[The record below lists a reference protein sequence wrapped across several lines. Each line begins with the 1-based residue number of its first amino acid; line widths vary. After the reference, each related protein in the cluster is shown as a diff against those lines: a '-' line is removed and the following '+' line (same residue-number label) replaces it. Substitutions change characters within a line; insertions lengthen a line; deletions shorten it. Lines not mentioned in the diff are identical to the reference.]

1 MSEFTYVL
9 GVPNFANYEASASLI
24 RVPKG
29 SGDVAYVSIA
39 EDRLTRTKHT
49 YAFPL
54 RGIQYCLDAFGLE
67 SLEQVDFIYT
77 DHARLPRWLNSGP
90 GYRKL
95 EHDYL
100 KLRLRYP
107 RERIRVAD
115 HHDGHAGAAFYLSP
129 FEEAAVLVVDSLG
142 SRLNTQTLYHFRADG
157 AHVLER
163 GDIWGIGRLYSLIT
177 GSVLP
182 YGPEKGF
189 GKTMGLAPYGASH
202 PGPVL
207 DFKARDRGMSSDYS
221 AFFSRPPLP
230 RIVADGVRR
239 CEDRER
245 VLDPYFARAA
255 YDVQVECERQMVR
268 MANYAYEKTGSR
280 NLCIA
285 GGTAL
290 NGLANARVLQRSPFE
305 NVWIPPGCSD
315 TGLSLGLALWGYFQ
329 HVAGPER
336 GRVSV
341 SMASPYTG
349 RSYTREAI
357 AGMLERYGIAYRAAQ
372 PEDVAPHIAA
382 GKVVGWFEG
391 GSEFGP
397 RALGH
402 RSILADPRDPGMKD
416 TLNRRVKFREP
427 YRPYAPSMLAE
438 HAREWL
444 DLESDSPFM
453 LMVVEVREDKR
464 ALVPAITHVDNTTRP
479 QTVTPEINPN
489 YYRLISEFYRL
500 TGVPMVLN
508 TSLNVNREPIVE
520 TPIDALIC
528 VFGTA
533 IDILY
538 IEGLLIECPP
548 YANPEMVARLTADR
562 ARTLDEEWQVVTARH
577 LTRYDTVERDTW
589 LAEENKIAEWHREY
603 RAKYELE
610 QRLTVWTSTRARV
623 VVVGTR
629 GHTRCLYEYIDGFP
643 ALDVAG
649 FVAMDDQPGEPGEFS
664 VYRETTLDAIDWA
677 AVDAVLISTHEYQ
690 ALALSRLEHHVLSST
705 DVLAMYDDAGDSL
718 LHVLPGRW
726 AVVNPLSSVRSVRLQ
741 TEAASGSLDFE
752 FNTQPTRIAERYAL
766 IVSYHYCHPTDTWL
780 RGTKSITPEEFDAQ
794 LRVLTQNFVCT
805 TMGELMNP
813 AADLPETVAVVTF
826 DDGFKDVAEFALPL
840 LQRWRV
846 PATVYCC
853 SAPLLDGT
861 VLNVHRVHLLQA
873 MLGLEAFRKAFEEL
887 LASRPPVEIHPSTHP
902 GLLGLYP
909 YDDPATRRFKRL
921 LNFDLPYHELDP
933 VLRILFER
941 FIGRDGDIA
950 PKLYL
955 SPSDLRKCQDA
966 GLEVGVHG
974 HSHRVLSRLSEEEQ
988 RVELGTCVD
997 YLRQVCGLTEMHASY
1012 PYGIDGSWN
1021 EGTKRVAAALALAS
1035 ASTKVRAI
1043 TKPSDLKARWELPRY
1058 DVRDVFDAS
1067 GALVPDRLS
1076 ALFTAD

>member
-1 MSEFTYVL
+1 VSDHTYVL

-24 RVPKG
+24 RVPRG
-29 SGDVAYVSIA
+29 GGDIAYVSIA

-54 RGIQYCLDAFGLE
+54 RGIQYCLEVFGLE
-67 SLEQVDFIYT
+67 SLEQIDFIYT
-77 DHARLPRWLNSGP
+77 DYARLPRWMNSGP

-107 RERIRVAD
+107 RERIRVID
-115 HHDGHAGAAFYLSP
+115 HHDGHAGSAFHLSP
-129 FEEAAVLVVDSLG
+129 FDEAAVLVVDSLG
-142 SRLNTQTLYHFRADG
+142 SRLNTQTLYHFRSDG

-163 GDIWGIGRLYSLIT
+163 GNIWGIGRLYSLIT
-177 GSVLP
+177 GAVLP

-189 GKTMGLAPYGASH
+189 GKTMGLAPYGAVH

-207 DFKARDRGMSSDYS
+207 DFKPRDEGMSSDYS

-230 RIVADGVRR
+230 RIIAKDVRR

-255 YDVQVECERQMVR
+255 YDVQLECERQMVR
-268 MANYAYEKTGSR
+268 MAEYAYEKTGSR
-280 NLCIA
+280 HLCIA

-290 NGLANARVLQRSPFE
+290 NGLANARVLQRSRFE
-305 NVWIPPGCSD
+305 HVWIPPGCSD

-329 HVAGPER
+329 DVAGKDR

-341 SMASPYTG
+341 SMTSPYTG
-349 RSYTREAI
+349 RSYERDPI
-357 AGMLERYGIAYRAAQ
+357 QRMLETYGIAYRPAE
-372 PEDVAPHIAA
+372 PEAVAPLIAS
-382 GKVVGWFEG
+382 GKVIGWFEG

-402 RSILADPRDPGMKD
+402 RSILADPRDPEMKD

-444 DLESDSPFM
+444 DLDAPSPFM

-464 ALVPAITHVDNTTRP
+464 ATVPAITHVDNTTRP

-489 YYRLISEFYRL
+489 YYRMISEFYRL

-533 IDILY
+533 IDYLY
-538 IEGLLIECPP
+538 LEGLLIDCPQ

-562 ARTLDEEWQVVTARH
+562 AKTIDEDWKTVTARH
-577 LTRYDTVERDTW
+577 LTRYDTAERDTW
-589 LAEENKIAEWHREY
+589 LVEENKIAEWHREY

-610 QRLTVWTSTRARV
+610 QRISAWKAKRARV
-623 VVVGTR
+623 VIVGTR
-629 GHTRCLYEYIDGFP
+629 GHTRCLYEYVDGF
-643 ALDVAG
+643 ASLDVAA
-649 FVAMDDQPGEPGEFS
+649 FVPLDDQPGEPGEIK
-664 VYRETTLDAIDWA
+664 VYPEASLDAIDWNT
-677 AVDAVLISTHEYQ
+677 VDAVLISTHEYQ
-690 ALALSRLEHHVLSST
+690 ALALACVERMARRDT

-718 LHVLPGRW
+718 LHVLPERW
-726 AVVNPLSSVRSVRLQ
+726 AMVNPLK
-741 TEAASGSLDFE
+741 SGGAVEVVPGSIDFE
-752 FNTQPTRIAERYAL
+752 FNTLPTRIAERYAL
-766 IVSYHYCHPTDTWL
+766 IVSYHYCHPTNTWL
-780 RGTKSITPEEFDAQ
+780 AGTKSITPEEFDAQ

-826 DDGFKDVAEFALPL
+826 DDGFKDVAEFALPV
-840 LQRWRV
+840 LQRWRA

-853 SAPLLDGT
+853 SAPLVDRA

-873 MLGLEAFRKAFEEL
+873 KLGLTRFREAFEEL
-887 LASRPPVEIHPSTHP
+887 LASRPLVELEPAAHP

-909 YDDPATRRFKRL
+909 YDDEATRRLKRL
-921 LNFDLPYHELDP
+921 LNFELPYRELDP

-941 FIGRDGDIA
+941 FIGQDEGIA

-955 SPSDLRKCQDA
+955 SASDLRKCQDA
-966 GLEVGVHG
+966 GLEIGVHG
-974 HSHRVLSRLSEEEQ
+974 HSHRVLSRLSEDDQ
-988 RVELGTCVD
+988 RIELGTCVD
-997 YLRQVCGLTEMHASY
+997 FLRQTCGTTELHASY

-1021 EGTKRVAAALALAS
+1021 EATKRVAASLGLAS

-1067 GALVPDRLS
+1067 GALVSDRLA

>member
-1 MSEFTYVL
+1 LVEYTYVL
-9 GVPNFANYEASASLI
+9 GVPNFANYEASASLL
-24 RVPKG
+24 RVPRG
-29 SGDVAYVSIA
+29 GGEIAYVSIG

-54 RGIQYCLDAFGLE
+54 RGIQYCLEAFGLE
-67 SLEQVDFIYT
+67 SLEQIDFIYT
-77 DHARLPRWLNSGP
+77 DYARLPRWLNSGP

-107 RERIRVAD
+107 RERIRVVD
-115 HHDGHAGAAFYLSP
+115 HHDGHAASAFYPSP
-129 FEEAAVLVVDSLG
+129 FDEAAVLVVDSLG

-157 AHVLER
+157 AHELER
-163 GDIWGIGRLYSLIT
+163 GDHWGIGRLYSLVT

-189 GKTMGLAPYGASH
+189 GKTMGLAPYGAAH

-207 DFKARDRGMSSDYS
+207 EFSARDQGMSSDYS

-230 RIVADGVRR
+230 RIVAKGVRR

-255 YDVQVECERQMVR
+255 YDVQLECERQMVR
-268 MANYAYEKTGSR
+268 MAEYAYERTGSR

-285 GGTAL
+285 GGTGL

-305 NVWIPPGCSD
+305 HVWIPPGCSD
-315 TGLSLGLALWGYFQ
+315 AGLSLGLALWGYFRD
-329 HVAGPER
+329 VAGPER
-336 GRVSV
+336 ARVTM
-341 SMASPYTG
+341 SMTSPYTG
-349 RSYTREAI
+349 RSYAREAI
-357 AGMLERYGIAYRAAQ
+357 TRMLDRYGIAYRAVE
-372 PEDVAPHIAA
+372 PEAVAPHIAA
-382 GKVVGWFEG
+382 GKVIGWFEG

-402 RSILADPRDPGMKD
+402 RSILADPREAGMKD
-416 TLNRRVKFREP
+416 TLNTRVKFREP
-427 YRPYAPSMLAE
+427 YRPYAPSVLAE

-444 DLESDSPFM
+444 ELDADSPFM
-453 LMVVEVREDKR
+453 LMVVDVREDKR
-464 ALVPAITHVDNTTRP
+464 ARVPAITHVDNTTRP
-479 QTVTPEINPN
+479 QTVTPAVNPH
-489 YYRLISEFYRL
+489 YHRLISEFHRL

-508 TSLNVNREPIVE
+508 TSLNINREPIVE

-533 IDILY
+533 IDFLY
-538 IEGLLIECPP
+538 MEGLLIDCPP

-562 ARTLDEEWQVVTARH
+562 TQTLDEEWKAITARH
-577 LTRYDTVERDTW
+577 LTGYDTTERDAY

-610 QRLTVWTSTRARV
+610 QRLAVWSATRARV
-623 VVVGTR
+623 VIVGTR
-629 GHTRCLYEYIDGFP
+629 GHTRCLYEYFDGV
-643 ALDVAG
+643 ARLDVAA
-649 FVAMDDQPGEPGEFS
+649 FVPMDDQPGEPGELR
-664 VYRETTLDAIDWA
+664 VYREASLDAVDWP
-677 AVDAVLISTHEYQ
+677 AVDAVLVSTHEYQ
-690 ALALSRLEHHVLSST
+690 ALALSRLKPLVRPGA

-726 AVVNPLSSVRSVRLQ
+726 PAVNALPSTGTRVDVVP
-741 TEAASGSLDFE
+741 GSIDFE
-752 FNTQPTRIAERYAL
+752 FNTLPTRIAERYAL
-766 IVSYHYCHPTDTWL
+766 IVSYHYCHPSGGWL
-780 RGTKSITPEEFDAQ
+780 KGTKSITPDEFDAQ

-805 TMGELMNP
+805 TIGELMNP

-826 DDGFKDVAEFALPL
+826 DDGFKDVVEHALPL
-840 LQRWRV
+840 LKRWKV

-853 SAPLLDGT
+853 SAPFLENT

-873 MLGLEAFRKAFEEL
+873 KLGLARFREAFEEL
-887 LASRPPVEIHPSTHP
+887 LASRPTVAIVPSTHP

-909 YDDPATRRFKRL
+909 YDDEPTRRFKRL

-933 VLRILFER
+933 VLQTLFER
-941 FIGRDGDIA
+941 FIGQDEEIA
-950 PKLYL
+950 SKLYL
-955 SPSDLRKCQDA
+955 SASDLRQCQDA
-966 GLEVGVHG
+966 GLEIGIHG
-974 HSHRVLSRLSEEEQ
+974 HSHRVLSRLTEEEQ
-988 RVELGTCVD
+988 RIELGTCVD
-997 YLRQVCGLTEMHASY
+997 YLREVCGLTDVHASY

-1021 EGTKRVAAALALAS
+1021 DATKRVAAALGLAS

-1043 TKPSDLKARWELPRY
+1043 VKPPDLRRRWELPRY

-1067 GALVPDRLS
+1067 GTLVADRLS

>member
-1 MSEFTYVL
+1 VTDFTYIL

-24 RVPKG
+24 RVPRG
-29 SGDVAYVSIA
+29 GGDIAYVSIA

-54 RGIQYCLDAFGLE
+54 RGIQYCLDVFSLE
-67 SLEQVDFIYT
+67 SLEQIDFIYT
-77 DHARLPRWLNSGP
+77 DYARLPRWLNSGP

-107 RERIRVAD
+107 RERIRVVD

-129 FEEAAVLVVDSLG
+129 FDEAAVLVVDSLG

-157 AHVLER
+157 AHEIER

-189 GKTMGLAPYGASH
+189 GKTMGLAPYGAAH

-207 DFKARDRGMSSDYS
+207 DFKARDEGMSSDYS

-239 CEDRER
+239 CDDRER

-255 YDVQVECERQMVR
+255 YDVQLECERQMVR
-268 MANYAYEKTGSR
+268 MAEYAYEKTGSR

-290 NGLANARVLQRSPFE
+290 NGLANARVLQRSRFE

-315 TGLSLGLALWGYFQ
+315 TGLSLGLALWGYFKD
-329 HVAGPER
+329 VAGPER

-341 SMASPYTG
+341 CMTTPYTG
-349 RSYTREAI
+349 RSYSRTHITE
-357 AGMLERYGIAYRAAQ
+357 LLDRYGIAHSAVE
-372 PEDVAPHIAA
+372 PEAVAPLIAS

-402 RSILADPRDPGMKD
+402 RSILADPREPGMKD

-438 HAREWL
+438 HASEWL
-444 DLESDSPFM
+444 DLDAPSPFM

-464 ALVPAITHVDNTTRP
+464 ARVPAITHVDNTTRP

-533 IDILY
+533 IDYLY
-538 IEGLLIECPP
+538 IEGLLIDCPQ

-562 ARTLDEEWQVVTARH
+562 ARTLDEEWKVVTARH
-577 LTRYDTVERDTW
+577 LTRYDTAERDTW
-589 LAEENKIAEWHREY
+589 LAEENRIAEWHREY

-610 QRLTVWTSTRARV
+610 KHLAEWKAKRARV
-623 VVVGTR
+623 VILGTR
-629 GHTRCLYEYIDGFP
+629 GHTRCLYEYVDGF
-643 ALDVAG
+643 AGLDVAA
-649 FVAMDDQPGEPGEFS
+649 FVPMDDQPGEPGQLH
-664 VYRETTLDAIDWA
+664 VYREASIEAIDWN
-677 AVDAVLISTHEYQ
+677 AVDAVLVSTHEYQ
-690 ALALSRLEHHVLSST
+690 ALALERLQPVVRQGA
-705 DVLAMYDDAGDSL
+705 DVLALYDDAGDSL
-718 LHVLPGRW
+718 LHALPDRW
-726 AVVNPLSSVRSVRLQ
+726 AVVNPLPA
-741 TEAASGSLDFE
+741 AASAEIAPGSIDFE
-752 FNTQPTRIAERYAL
+752 FNTLPTRIAERYAL
-766 IVSYHYCHPTDTWL
+766 IVSYHYCHPTNTWL

-794 LRVLTQNFVCT
+794 LRVLRQNFVCT
-805 TMGELMNP
+805 TMAELMNP

-826 DDGFKDVAEFALPL
+826 DDGFKDVIEYALPL

-853 SAPLLDGT
+853 SAPFLEGT

-873 MLGLEAFRKAFEEL
+873 KLGLERFRQAFEEL
-887 LASRPPVEIHPSTHP
+887 LASRPPVPIEPNTHP

-909 YDDPATRRFKRL
+909 YDDEATRRFKRL
-921 LNFDLPYHELDP
+921 LNFDLPYRELDP

-941 FIGRDGDIA
+941 FIGRDQEIA

-955 SPSDLRKCQDA
+955 SSSDLQACQDA
-966 GLEVGVHG
+966 GLEIGVHG
-974 HSHRVLSRLSEEEQ
+974 HSHRVLSRLTEEEQ
-988 RVELGTCVD
+988 RIELSTCVD
-997 YLRQVCGLTEMHASY
+997 YLRQTCGVTEIHASY

-1021 EGTKRVAAALALAS
+1021 EATKRVAASLGLAS

-1067 GALVPDRLS
+1067 GALVSERLS